1 MQSKENFLIYGCYG
15 YTGSLITD
23 YAIKQGLKPV
33 LAGRDEAKVKALAD
47 RYGLEFKVFDLS
59 DVDTVVPHLL
69 PFKAVIHCAGP
80 FIKTVEVMS
89 KACLKSQTT
98 YLDITGEYQVFE
110 EIFRLDEKAKQA
122 GILMMPGVGFDVVP
136 TDCLSVYLKGVLPT
150 AEKLELALLQKGGR
164 LSHGTALTVL
174 ENMGDQCMVRRKGK
188 LVQVKQGF
196 MTRTVNFIDREREV
210 VAISWG
216 DISTAFRSTKIPN
229 ITVYNHVPHRV
240 IDSMRLSNYIG
251 FVFKIPFVKRYLAKT
266 IKSKPPGPNDE
277 QRRTAQSYVW
287 GEVKNGFGITRS
299 ALLELPEGYTLTALC
314 AVEIVK
320 RVLNGLPDKGAKT
333 PAQVFG
339 ADFILQFPG
348 VKRVD
353 INS

>member
-1 MQSKENFLIYGCYG
+1 MHSKENFLIYGCYG
-15 YTGSLITD
+15 FTGSLITQ
-23 YAIKQGLKPV
+23 YAVKEGLKPV
-33 LAGRDEAKVKALAD
+33 LAGRDEAKVKELAD
-47 RYGLEFKVFDLS
+47 RYGLEYWAFDLS
-59 DVDTVVPHLL
+59 DVDSVSVHLS

-80 FIKTVEVMS
+80 FIKTIDVMAA
-89 KACLKSQTT
+89 ACLKAQTA

-110 EIFRLDEKAKQA
+110 RIFKMDEKAKQA

-136 TDCLSVYLKGVLPT
+136 TDCLSVYLKSVLPT
-150 AEKLELALLQKGGR
+150 AERLELALLQKGGKI
-164 LSHGTALTVL
+164 SHGTALTIL
-174 ENMGDQCMVRRKGK
+174 ENMGDKCMVRRKGK
-188 LVQVKQGF
+188 LDEVNQGSL
-196 MTRTVNFIDREREV
+196 TQTVNFIDREREV

-251 FVFKIPFVKRYLAKT
+251 FIFKLPFVKRYLANS
-266 IKSKPPGPNDE
+266 IKSKPAGPNEE
-277 QRRTAQSYVW
+277 QRRTAQSFVW

-299 ALLELPEGYTLTALC
+299 ALLQLPEGYTLTALC

-320 RVLNGLPDKGAKT
+320 RVVNGLSDKGAKT

-339 ADFILQFPG
+339 ADFILHFEG
-348 VKRVD
+348 VKRID
-353 INS
+353 LKS